1 MPSHNRPLPPD
12 LLPPPGISPADARAL
27 QEALRERVVLKP
39 PPHFAP
45 KQIAGLDIST
55 NRGSDRAYA
64 GIVVL
69 DAETLETV
77 AEASAVVE
85 LHFPYI
91 PGLLSFRELP
101 ALAEVWEKLDVRPD
115 LLVFDG
121 QGIAHPRRLGIASH
135 GGLLFD
141 LPSIGC
147 AKSILVG
154 KHEPLGEERGSKAPL
169 VHRGEVVGVALR
181 TRARVSPVYVSP
193 GHRMDLAT
201 AAKWVLR
208 LAPRYREP
216 ETTRRSH
223 RLVNELRRADM
234 AA

>member
-1 MPSHNRPLPPD
+1 MNILPPD

-27 QEALRERVVLKP
+27 QEALRARVVLTP
-39 PPHFAP
+39 PPDFQP
-45 KQIAGLDIST
+45 KLVAGLDIST

-64 GIVVL
+64 GVVVL
-69 DAETLETV
+69 DADTLETV
-77 AEASAVVE
+77 AEASAIVE
-85 LHFPYI
+85 LTFPYI

-101 ALAEVWEKLDVRPD
+101 ALEAAWEKLDVRPD

-121 QGIAHPRRLGIASH
+121 QGIAHPRHFGIACH

-154 KHEPLGEERGSKAPL
+154 KHEPLGEERGATAPL

-181 TRARVSPVYVSP
+181 TRDRVNPVYVSP
-193 GHRMDLAT
+193 GYRMDLAT
-201 AAKWVLR
+201 AVEWVLR

-234 AA
+234 TA